1 MSSAQLG
8 IKLSQQEIEKI
19 ADFLKATTGVQ
30 PRVEYPILPVPTK
43 DTPLPK
49 ID

>member
-19 ADFLKATTGVQ
+19 ADFLKSNHGRAAQG
-30 PRVEYPILPVPTK
+30 
-43 DTPLPK
+43 
-49 ID
+49 